1 MKQSILYKL
10 TFLTLLFSFLV
21 GMGAHMALLVSGA
34 EDSPLERWR
43 LLGFGLAAV
52 ALLCLLLLLRYWQRR
67 QTALNQAERQLFSL
81 APRPSRDLKV
91 CDFCSARPAV
101 TSRAAASTCPAR
113 ISAWS

>member
-43 LLGFGLAAV
+43 LLGFGLAAA
-52 ALLCLLLLLRYWQRR
+52 ALVGLFLLLYAWQRR
-67 QTALNQAERQLFSL
+67 QTYIREFDIIGLT
-81 APRPSRDLKV
+81 PRSG
-91 CDFCSARPAV
+91 AG
-101 TSRAAASTCPAR
+101 RAAVY
-113 ISAWS
+113 SACV